1 MIKRVALVCTFAF
14 PNGLAATTRIVSYL
28 KGLNEKGVDTDVFIY
43 RPTELYNK
51 STGLPIDGEI
61 DGVRYHYPNRRVYS
75 KYKLMRVM
83 GRYYYYLVACYRIWK
98 EHKKQ
103 KFDFLLISNDFLDIL
118 SLYTFWAKMIGI
130 RPVFITDE
138 YPMPIR
144 VHLHNDIPKWKKVL
158 YKHILKYEDSLVF
171 MTDKL
176 NTFFNSE
183 LKKPYHILPTI
194 TDTSRFDIEVKPA
207 DKKYMCYMG
216 NMELSKDNVDNII
229 HAFTL
234 VSDKYKD
241 IDFYLYGAPSQ
252 KDKAI
257 IQGVIKECNMEERV
271 FIKGRVP
278 ATEVPTI
285 LKKAYLLVSSQPN
298 TKRAEGGF
306 PTKLGEYMATGV
318 PTILTDV
325 GEISQYVKD
334 GVHVHIV
341 PPENPELYAKKLDWM
356 LSNYDKALEIA
367 VEAKKY
373 LYNTFDYRKVSEGLY
388 NFLNKRISEKKEQP

>member
-1 MIKRVALVCTFAF
+1 MTNRVALVCTFSF
-14 PNGLAATTRIVSYL
+14 PNGLAASTRIVSYL
-28 KGLNEKGVDTDVFIY
+28 KGLQEKGVDTDVFIY
-43 RPTELYNK
+43 RPTERYTEH
-51 STGLPIDGEI
+51 TGLPIDGEI
-61 DGVRYHYPNRRVYS
+61 DGVGYHYPNTRTYS
-75 KYKLMRVM
+75 KFKILRAV
-83 GRYYYYLVACYRIWK
+83 GRFYYYLVACNRIWK

-118 SLYTFWAKMIGI
+118 YLYTFWAKMIGI

-144 VHLHNDIPKWKKVL
+144 VHLQNDIPKWKKIL
-158 YKHILKYEDSLVF
+158 YKFVLKRQDSLIF
-171 MTDKL
+171 MTNKL
-176 NTFFNSE
+176 NNFFNSE

-194 TDTSRFDIEVKPA
+194 TDTSRFDIEIEPS

-229 HAFTL
+229 RAFAL

-252 KDKAI
+252 KDREI
-257 IQGVIKECNMEERV
+257 IEGVITECKMENRV

-278 ATEVPTI
+278 ATDVPAI

-306 PTKLGEYMATGV
+306 PTKLGEYMATGI

-341 PPENPELYAKKLDWM
+341 PPENPELYAKKLDWI
-356 LSNYDKALEIA
+356 LTNYNKALEIA
-367 VEAKKY
+367 VVAKKY
-373 LYNTFDYRKVSEGLY
+373 LYDNFDYRKVSEGLY
-388 NFLNKRISEKKEQP
+388 NFLNERISENKK

>member
-1 MIKRVALVCTFAF
+1 MTKRVALVCTFAF

-28 KGLNEKGVDTDVFIY
+28 KGLKEKGVETDAFIY
-43 RPTELYNK
+43 RPTEIYSK
-51 STGLPIDGEI
+51 RTGLPVDGEV
-61 DGVRYHYPNRRVYS
+61 DGVRYHYPNTRVYS
-75 KYKLMRVM
+75 KYKLLRGL
-83 GRYYYYLVACYRIWK
+83 GRYYYYLVACYKIWC

-103 KFDFLLISNDFLDIL
+103 PFDFLLISNDFLDIL
-118 SLYTFWAKMIGI
+118 YLYTFFAKLIGI

-158 YKHILKYEDSLVF
+158 YKHILKRQDSLIF
-171 MTDKL
+171 MTEKL

-194 TDTSRFDIEVKPA
+194 TDTSRFDIEVEPA

-229 HAFTL
+229 RAFAMISHKHPDL
-234 VSDKYKD
+234 
-241 IDFYLYGAPSQ
+241 DFYLYGAPSP

-257 IQGVIKECNMEERV
+257 IEGVIKECKMENRV
-271 FIKGRVP
+271 FIKGRVA
-278 ATEVPTI
+278 ATEVPAI

-306 PTKLGEYMATGV
+306 PTKLGEYMATGI

-341 PPENPELYAKKLDWM
+341 PPEQPEPYAEKLDWM
-356 LSNYDKALEIA
+356 LNNYDKSLEIA
-367 VEAKKY
+367 KNAKDY
-373 LYNTFDYRKVSEGLY
+373 LYNTFDYRKVSTGLY
-388 NFLNKRISEKKEQP
+388 DFLNTRLN

>member
-1 MIKRVALVCTFAF
+1 MTKRVAVICGYPF
-14 PNGLAATTRIVSYL
+14 PNGLAATTRIISYL
-28 KGLNEKGVDTDVFIY
+28 KGLNELGVKTDVFTY
-43 RPTELYNK
+43 APTEVYAK
-51 STGLPIDGEI
+51 QSGLPVEGEYQNI
-61 DGVRYHYPNRRVYS
+61 HYVYPNRRVYS
-75 KYKLMRVM
+75 KYKLMRAL
-83 GRYYYYLVACYRIWK
+83 GRYYYYLVACYKVWC

-103 KFDFLLISNDFLDIL
+103 KIDFLLISNDFLDIL
-118 SLYTFWAKMIGI
+118 YLYTFWAKIIGI

-144 VHLHNDIPKWKKVL
+144 VHLQNDIPKWKKVL
-158 YKHILKYEDSLVF
+158 YKHILKHEDSLVF

-194 TDTSRFDIEVKPA
+194 TDTSRFDIEVEPS

-229 HAFTL
+229 RAFAL
-234 VSDKYKD
+234 ISDKYKE
-241 IDFYLYGAPSQ
+241 IDFYLYGAPSH

-257 IQGVIKECNMEERV
+257 IEGVIKECKMEKRV
-271 FIKGRVP
+271 FIKGKVAP
-278 ATEVPTI
+278 IEVPNI
-285 LKKAYLLVSSQPN
+285 LLRSHILASSQPN
-298 TKRAEGGF
+298 TRRAEGGF

-356 LSNYDKALEIA
+356 LSNYDKALDIA

-373 LYNTFDYRKVSEGLY
+373 LYNTFDYRIVSDELY
-388 NFLNKRISEKKEQP
+388 KFFNDRISEK

>member
-1 MIKRVALVCTFAF
+1 MNIAIVHMYPF
-14 PNGLAATTRIVSYL
+14 PVGMAATARIMAYS
-28 KGLNEKGVDTDVFIY
+28 KGLVANGANVTSYCLNPYYKKGGKVQLKKNGTYEGVNYCFTGSVYKANNPLVHKIQVLISILKSLFIFF
-43 RPTELYNK
+43 K
-51 STGLPIDGEI
+51 
-61 DGVRYHYPNRRVYS
+61 RR
-75 KYKLMRVM
+75 KN
-83 GRYYYYLVACYRIWK
+83 I
-98 EHKKQ
+98 
-103 KFDFLLISNDFLDIL
+103 DFLIISSDSPLYL
-118 SLYTFWAKMIGI
+118 PLYTLWAKLIGI

-138 YPMPIR
+138 FPIPIR

-158 YKHILKYEDSLVF
+158 YKHILKREDSLIF

-176 NTFFNSE
+176 NNFFNSE

-194 TDTSRFDIEVKPA
+194 TDTSRFDIEVTPC

-229 HAFTL
+229 RAFAL
-234 VSDKYKD
+234 ISDKHKD
-241 IDFYLYGAPSQ
+241 LDFYLYGAPSP

-257 IQGVIKECNMEERV
+257 IEGVIKECKMENRV

-278 ATEVPTI
+278 ATEVPKI
-285 LKKAYLLVSSQPN
+285 LLGAYVLVSSQPD

-356 LSNYDKALEIA
+356 LNNYDKSLEIA
-367 VEAKKY
+367 KNAKEY
-373 LYNTFDYRKVSEGLY
+373 LYNTFDYRKVTKDIYVFFE
-388 NFLNKRISEKKEQP
+388 KRLKDK

>member
-1 MIKRVALVCTFAF
+1 MNIAIIHMYPF
-14 PNGLAATTRIVSYL
+14 PFGMAATTRIMAYSVGLVEEGAEVTSICLNPYYKKGSISLCKVGEYNHVKYCFPGDVYKSGGPL
-28 KGLNEKGVDTDVFIY
+28 KHKLQII
-43 RPTELYNK
+43 K
-51 STGLPIDGEI
+51 SIFSSLSLLRKKRQEI
-61 DGVRYHYPNRRVYS
+61 DFLIISSDSSVY
-75 KYKLMRVM
+75 LP
-83 GRYYYYLVACYRIWK
+83 
-98 EHKKQ
+98 
-103 KFDFLLISNDFLDIL
+103 
-118 SLYTFWAKMIGI
+118 LYTFWAKMIGI

-144 VHLHNDIPKWKKVL
+144 VHLQNDIPKWKKIL
-158 YKHILKYEDSLVF
+158 YKFVLKRQDSLIF
-171 MTDKL
+171 MTNKL
-176 NTFFNSE
+176 NNFFNSE

-194 TDTSRFDIEVKPA
+194 TDTSRFDIEIEPS

-229 HAFTL
+229 RAFAL

-252 KDKAI
+252 KDREI
-257 IQGVIKECNMEERV
+257 IEGVITECKMENRV

-278 ATEVPTI
+278 ATDVPAI

-306 PTKLGEYMATGV
+306 PTKLGEYMATGI

-341 PPENPELYAKKLDWM
+341 PPENPELYAKKLDWI
-356 LSNYDKALEIA
+356 LTNYNKALEIA
-367 VEAKKY
+367 VVAKKY
-373 LYNTFDYRKVSEGLY
+373 LYDNFDYRKVTKDLY
-388 NFLNKRISEKKEQP
+388 NFFEERLKEKNNNTASNNL